1 LQSIRLKRIDD
12 RVSSTPEST
21 KAPQKTENMAIETR
35 LRVRT
40 AFLSPLLLIAA
51 CGGGGGGSGSSSPV
65 PPPPQSNS
73 PPPPAPT
80 YKIGGSVSGLMGSG
94 LTLALNG
101 SGNLSVSSNGQ
112 FTFPTGLAGNASYT
126 VTVAAQPSGP
136 SQLCTVASGT
146 GSVAAADVTTV
157 SVSCEFVGR
166 FAYVSGTAGITA
178 YSINH
183 STGLLTPLP
192 GSPYAASGHSTNS
205 VALHPNGK
213 LVYAADPGGPGIA
226 GAIAVYSIDDT
237 TGVPTAIAGSPFTV
251 AANPFMLAFHP
262 SGKFVFGPN
271 WMPPNDGVSV
281 FSIDPGTGAPTQIA
295 GSPFPCTPPGIP
307 GNNNAGAIS
316 VAVSP
321 SGSLLYV
328 GTQVGGTLPGGLIC
342 GYSIDASTGALTALP
357 GSPFSTAQNLTFI
370 TSLTFD
376 PSGKFLYAAG
386 PGSFGAFTVDA
397 ASGALTPIAGTP
409 DLSSGNLE
417 TATVAPSGKF
427 LYVSDDAYAPDS
439 QIFVL
444 SISPTTGL
452 LTPVAG
458 SPFSSVEFP
467 YSVTIDPSGDLA
479 YVALGSSAELSVYFV
494 DKATGALTSAG
505 NPISNGA
512 NTDPRAIAIL
522 Q

>member
-1 LQSIRLKRIDD
+1 
-12 RVSSTPEST
+12 
-21 KAPQKTENMAIETR
+21 
-35 LRVRT
+35 
-40 AFLSPLLLIAA
+40 
-51 CGGGGGGSGSSSPV
+51 
-65 PPPPQSNS
+65 
-73 PPPPAPT
+73 
-80 YKIGGSVSGLMGSG
+80 MGSG
-94 LTLALNG
+94 LMLALNG
-101 SGNLSVSSNGQ
+101 SGNLSVSGNGR
-112 FTFPTGLAGNASYT
+112 FTFSTGLAGSSSYT
-126 VTVAAQPSGP
+126 VTVAMQPSGP
-136 SQLCTVASGT
+136 SQLCTVANGT
-146 GSVAAADVTTV
+146 GSVAAADVTSV

-183 STGLLTPLP
+183 STGLLTALP

-262 SGKFVFGPN
+262 SGKFAFGPN
-271 WMPPNDGVSV
+271 WITPNEGVSV
-281 FSIDPGTGAPTQIA
+281 FSIDAGTGAPTQIA
-295 GSPFPCTPPGIP
+295 GSPFACAAPSLPGVNVI
-307 GNNNAGAIS
+307 ADAIS

-321 SGSLLYV
+321 NGSFLYV
-328 GTQVGGTLPGGLIC
+328 GTQVGGSGIVGGLMC

-357 GSPFSTAQNLTFI
+357 GSPFLTAQNLNFI

-386 PGSFGAFTVDA
+386 SGSFGAFTVDA
-397 ASGALTPIAGTP
+397 ASGALTPIPGTP
-409 DLSSGNLE
+409 DLSSGNLQ
-417 TATVAPSGKF
+417 TATVDPSGKF

-444 SISPTTGL
+444 SINPTTGL
-452 LTPVAG
+452 LTPISG
-458 SPFSSVEFP
+458 SPFASVEFP

-512 NTDPRAIAIL
+512 NTDPRSIAIL